1 MCTTQDSILTKI
13 LRIAR
18 KIMITNYDVTII
30 LHKTYSFIGSTNI
43 LLAGVFIDDVECHE
57 YIVQL
62 DSKTCWLDYV
72 SRWLERKVD
81 IKSR

>member
-1 MCTTQDSILTKI
+1 M
-13 LRIAR
+13 
-18 KIMITNYDVTII
+18 
-30 LHKTYSFIGSTNI
+30 G
-43 LLAGVFIDDVECHE
+43 GVFIGDVDCHE

-81 IKSR
+81 IKSNR